1 MMTMGR
7 EEDRRQSVIKYSL
20 TISVGG
26 GGGGGQRGEREQHG
40 QQAARAHGEC
50 PQRAARAAPGN
61 IITLTAAVNANDAD
75 NGIIICT

>member
-1 MMTMGR
+1 MMGR
-7 EEDRRQSVIKYSL
+7 EEDRRQSVMYSL

-26 GGGGGQRGEREQHG
+26 GGGGQRGEREQDG

-50 PQRAARAAPGN
+50 PRPAAPHN
-61 IITLTAAVNANDAD
+61 IITLTAAVNANDPD